1 MSHLALVFSGKECK
15 KCKSVL
21 DFSNFTK
28 NKAAK
33 DGLQTVCRSC
43 DNIRQQKRR
52 IDNKDQMLQ
61 YSRNYQEN
69 RRKDFNYRLQMLL
82 NASKQRAETKGRE
95 HTITLQDI
103 KNKYPK
109 DGKCPIFGFNLEFNS
124 SGFRDTSPSI
134 DRIDST
140 KGYTIDNIQIISW
153 KANSIK
159 RNASLEE
166 LVLLVNYL
174 KQGE

>member
-1 MSHLALVFSGKECK
+1 MSNLALVFSGKECK

-61 YSRNYQEN
+61 YSQNYQEN
-69 RRKDFNYRLQMLL
+69 RRKDFSYRLQMLL
-82 NASKQRAETKGRE
+82 NASKQRALAKNRD
-95 HTITLQDI
+95 HTINLQDI

-109 DGKCPIFGFNLEFNS
+109 DGKCPIFGFTLEFNS

-140 KGYTIDNIQIISW
+140 KGYTVDNIQIISW

-159 RNASLEE
+159 RNATLEE
-166 LVLLVNYL
+166 LILLVNYL